1 MSIKAKTMYET
12 SDGKSHETRAIALK
26 HEAGLKVKNGL
37 VAAFCANAPGRTPS
51 EFSVNLLNS
60 VNNLT
65 ALRDICNKGLEYHRN
80 YGKLKVS
87 KAP

>member
-12 SDGKSHETRAIALK
+12 SDGKSHATRAIALK
-26 HEAGLKVKNGL
+26 HEAQFKVKNGL
-37 VAAFCANAPGRTPS
+37 ETMFNNHAPGRTSS
-51 EFSVNLLNS
+51 EFSINLLNDPKA
-60 VNNLT
+60 LA
-65 ALRDICNKGLEYHRN
+65 ALRDVCNKGLDYHRN